1 MNPLTFL
8 SSFLLVVG
16 LVVVSNAQ
24 SFAQDITG
32 QWTNS
37 AEDTKILIYKG
48 RKNTKK
54 IRYNEDSNKY
64 YGRVVWSKAGEL
76 KKDQKVIL
84 AFSPQGAQTYKF
96 GKVYHQRNDREYD
109 GYLQLKENG
118 TLKIRKFVNKSY
130 VGTTEIW
137 TRVQK

>member
-37 AEDTKILIYKG
+37 PEDTKILIYKG
-48 RKNTKK
+48 RKNTKTV
-54 IRYNEDSNKY
+54 RYNEDSNKY
-64 YGRVVWSKAGEL
+64 YGRVVWSKTGEL

-84 AFSPQGAQTYKF
+84 EFSPQSEQTYKF
-96 GKVYHQRNDREYD
+96 GKIYHQRSDREYD

-118 TLKIRKFVNKSY
+118 TLKIRKFVGKSY

-137 TRVQK
+137 TRIQ

>member
-37 AEDTKILIYKG
+37 TEDTKILIYKG

-54 IRYNEDSNKY
+54 VRYNEEVGKY
-64 YGRVVWSKAGEL
+64 YGRVISSKTGEL
-76 KKDQKVIL
+76 KKNQKIIL
-84 AFSPQGAQTYKF
+84 AFSPQGGQTYKF
-96 GKVYHQRNDREYD
+96 GKIYHLRNDREYD
-109 GYLQLKENG
+109 GYLQLKKNG
-118 TLKIRKFVNKSY
+118 MLKIRKFVGKSY

-137 TRVQK
+137 TRAK

>member
-32 QWTNS
+32 QWTNF

-54 IRYNEDSNKY
+54 IRYDEDTNKY
-64 YGRVVWSKAGEL
+64 YGRVVSSKTGKL
-76 KKDQKVIL
+76 RKDQKIIV
-84 AFSPQGAQTYKF
+84 AFSPQGGQTYKF
-96 GKVYHQRNDREYD
+96 GKLYHQRNDREYD
-109 GYLQLKENG
+109 GYLQLKEDG
-118 TLKIRKFVNKSY
+118 TLKIRKFIAKTY
-130 VGTTEIW
+130 VGTTEVW
-137 TRVQK
+137 TRTQK